1 MKNPTQESTE
11 PMYNVPDE
19 RDQELSENSN
29 HFDSIF
35 SEQPFYNTLE
45 SPFGSG
51 EDPECIN
58 EPIYNV
64 LEEVS
69 LPNVGKHQ
77 FSPNNINT

>member
-1 MKNPTQESTE
+1 MKKPTQESSE
-11 PMYNVPDE
+11 SVYNVPDE
-19 RDQELSENSN
+19 PDQELLGNPN

-35 SEQPFYNTLE
+35 PEQPVYNTLE

-69 LPNVGKHQ
+69 LPYVGKHQ